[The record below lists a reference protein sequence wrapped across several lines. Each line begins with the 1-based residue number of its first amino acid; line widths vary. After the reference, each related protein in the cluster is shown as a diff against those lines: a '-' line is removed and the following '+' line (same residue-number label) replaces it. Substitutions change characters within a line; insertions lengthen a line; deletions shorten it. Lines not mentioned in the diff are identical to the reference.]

1 MRRVG
6 GSFVLI
12 LAAAGTAE
20 AKSLATAQLD
30 VDGDGTADAISFDDA
45 GVLHVG
51 AAKVAVAKGATK
63 GSLRGGPV
71 ANVPTIIVEYGAG
84 DTSTAVV
91 VEKRSTWKI
100 VATTPVGPVGLDGE
114 FSQAI
119 ELTPTAVQR
128 YQVRPGYDRC
138 DGAPS
143 RLFLEALAGSAWK
156 RVAPPVGVTN
166 AATLAAKPDSLP
178 AGTPIIFRA
187 VATSHVA
194 GATDALGLANPTEL
208 VDGQPTAWTESL
220 PDHGEGQFFTFK
232 SRVQDL
238 PASQLRVIAG
248 NAKASRPRAL
258 AIIGRKAAW
267 RVELPDAPTTAH
279 VVDLPAGAGDCI
291 TVVIES
297 VYATKGAAT
306 EISELGVFAADE
318 RTGGGD
324 ALLARVIAQDSP
336 NLQTVINSLRG
347 PSAVVALEAELV
359 KTTDAGARRR
369 LVKALAHLGQ
379 PTAVPVLLRAITEGW
394 VRGKDVDEAVA
405 AIAAQQDVEAFKQL
419 VGSKQLTLEQRVN
432 VIRRITPTGKGL
444 DLLVGIAGRGAR
456 ELRRATID
464 RLSRAPSAE
473 LVVRAAAAERDS
485 TAGDLWHA
493 ASVGLP
499 SATAAERT
507 ETLAA
512 MTAALPAAGDYE
524 RRYRL
529 VEALAR
535 YGDAAALRLLS
546 DTVRSYP
553 HSAETVA
560 LRTVAVIA
568 FGSNARPAS
577 APYLFAATSDRD
589 PGVRMASL
597 FQIASAEAL
606 TNGAWQT
613 AVNADGVDRVL
624 INGLGDTWP
633 EVRRRAASVL
643 APRCQRTGPA
653 EALRSAVA
661 SDASIEVRYDALT
674 SLTECRASGI
684 GALLAQVWS
693 NDKLPT
699 PLRAHA
705 IGLTIPLGDPQVAA
719 DLVTQLGK
727 WRGEAI
733 ESRPALDLAQ
743 AAAPVIGKLRSPG
756 AAQALMSALDDSAFP
771 EIVSAAAIGLGELG
785 AACPAEARTKLQALA
800 NSDSRAAASAKR
812 AAAQC
817 GR

>member
-1 MRRVG
+1 MRCVP
-6 GSFVLI
+6 VLLI
-12 LAAAGTAE
+12 LAAAGSAE
-20 AKSLATAQLD
+20 ATPIVTAQQD
-30 VDGDGTADAISFDDA
+30 VDGDGKPETVTLDDK
-45 GVLHVG
+45 GVLMI
-51 AAKVAVAKGATK
+51 ATEKVTVAKGATK
-63 GSLRGGPV
+63 ASLRGGPV
-71 ANVPTIIVEYGAG
+71 ANVPTVIVEYVAG
-84 DTSTAVV
+84 ETSEAVV
-91 VEKRSTWKI
+91 VEKRGTWK
-100 VATTPVGPVGLDGE
+100 VSATTPIGPVGLDGE
-114 FSQAI
+114 FSQVI
-119 ELTPTAVQR
+119 ELTPTSVQR

-143 RLFLEALAGSAWK
+143 RLFLEQLAGGAWK
-156 RVAPPVGVTN
+156 RLALPVGITN
-166 AATLAAKPDSLP
+166 AATLTAKPDALP
-178 AGTPIIFRA
+178 ASNPIIFRA

-194 GATDALGLANPTEL
+194 GASDALGLANPTEL
-208 VDGQPTAWTESL
+208 VDGKPTAWTESL
-220 PDHGEGQFFTFK
+220 PDNGEGQFFTFK

-238 PASQLRVIAG
+238 QAGQLRVIAG
-248 NAKASRPRAL
+248 NAKASRPKAL

-279 VVDLPAGAGDCI
+279 TVDLPADAGDCI

-306 EISELGVFAADE
+306 EISELGIFAAEE

-324 ALLARVIAQDSP
+324 ALLAKVIAQDGP
-336 NLQTVINSLRG
+336 NIQTVINTLRG
-347 PSAVVALEAELV
+347 PNAVIALEAELA

-369 LVKALAHLGQ
+369 LVKALAHLHQ

-405 AIAAQQDVEAFKQL
+405 AIAEHQDVEAFKQL
-419 VGSKQLTLEQRVN
+419 VGNKQLTLEQRVN
-432 VIRRITPTGKGL
+432 VILRIQPKGKGL

-456 ELRRATID
+456 ELRRATISQ
-464 RLSRAPSAE
+464 LSYAPPAE
-473 LVVRAAAAERDS
+473 LVTRAATAQRDA

-493 ASVGLP
+493 AAVGLP
-499 SATAAERT
+499 SAKPADRT

-512 MTAALPAAGDYE
+512 MTAALPAAADYE

-529 VEALAR
+529 IEALAR
-535 YGDAAALRLLS
+535 HGDAAALKVMADAIR
-546 DTVRSYP
+546 TYP

-568 FGSNARPAS
+568 FGGNARPAS
-577 APYLFAATSDRD
+577 APYLFAATTDPD

-606 TNGAWQT
+606 TEGAWQT
-613 AVNADGVDRVL
+613 DVNRDGVDRVL

-643 APRCQRTGPA
+643 GPRCQRTGPA
-653 EALRSAVA
+653 EALRTAVGKD
-661 SDASIEVRYDALT
+661 DAIEVRYDALT

-733 ESRPALDLAQ
+733 ESRSALDLAQ

-756 AAQALMSALDDSAFP
+756 AAQALMSALDDTAFP

-785 AACPAEARTKLQALA
+785 TACPAEARTKLQALA